1 MISRYSRPDAVEIW
15 SEQRRCALMLEIE
28 LLACEAME
36 AEGEVPAGTAA
47 ACRAAAAPLFAGGF
61 PLARIAELEATLKH
75 DVIAFLTAVNEVVG
89 APGRHL
95 HKGMTSSDVLDT
107 ALAVQLK
114 ESGALVLSALDRV
127 LDGLEAQARAHA
139 HTPCIGRSHGIHAE
153 PTTFGWKLA
162 YLWDALRRARLR
174 VEAATEEVAVGK
186 VSGAV
191 GTFAHLSPAVEAHV
205 CARLGLRAAPVSTQV
220 VARDAHAAFFG
231 ALALLAT
238 TIEQVAVE
246 IRHLQRTE
254 VAEVME
260 AFTPG
265 QKGSSAMPHKRNPI
279 LSENLTGLARLVRGY
294 AQAALDDVVLWHER
308 DISHSSV
315 ERVIGPDA
323 VVTTHFMLHRLD
335 ALLRGLVVFPAAM
348 QANLDRTQG
357 IWYAQRA
364 MLLLVEAGLSRE
376 DAYAAVQRHALAAWE
391 TQTPLRAL
399 LADDPAIAPLLDAAA
414 LDAIADP
421 RWFTRRAD
429 AILDRTFAGP
439 RSRAAAG

>member
-1 MISRYSRPDAVEIW
+1 MIPRYSRPEAAAIW
-15 SEQRRCALMLEIE
+15 SEQRRCAWMLEVE

-36 AEGEVPAGTAA
+36 AEGDVPTGTAA
-47 ACRAAAAPLFAGGF
+47 ACRAAAAPLFADGF
-61 PLARIAELEATLKH
+61 PLDRIAALEATLKH
-75 DVIAFLTAVNEVVG
+75 DVIAFLTAVNEVIG
-89 APGRHL
+89 PPGRHL

-107 ALAVQLK
+107 VLAVQLK
-114 ESGALVLSALDRV
+114 ESGLLLLAALDRV

-162 YLWDALRRARLR
+162 THWDALRRARVRLA
-174 VEAATEEVAVGK
+174 AATEEVAVGK
-186 VSGAV
+186 ISGAV
-191 GTFAHLSPAVEAHV
+191 GTFAHFSPAVEAHV
-205 CARLGLRAAPVSTQV
+205 CARLGLRPAPVSSQI
-220 VARDAHAAFFG
+220 VARDVHAAFFG

-238 TIEQVAVE
+238 TIESLAVE
-246 IRHLQRTE
+246 VRHLQRTE

-294 AQAALDDVVLWHER
+294 AQAALEDVVLWHER

-335 ALLRGLVVFPAAM
+335 GLLRGLVVFPAAM
-348 QANLDRTQG
+348 QANLDRT
-357 IWYAQRA
+357 
-364 MLLLVEAGLSRE
+364 
-376 DAYAAVQRHALAAWE
+376 
-391 TQTPLRAL
+391 
-399 LADDPAIAPLLDAAA
+399 
-414 LDAIADP
+414 
-421 RWFTRRAD
+421 
-429 AILDRTFAGP
+429 FAGP
-439 RSRAAAG
+439 RSAHGPG